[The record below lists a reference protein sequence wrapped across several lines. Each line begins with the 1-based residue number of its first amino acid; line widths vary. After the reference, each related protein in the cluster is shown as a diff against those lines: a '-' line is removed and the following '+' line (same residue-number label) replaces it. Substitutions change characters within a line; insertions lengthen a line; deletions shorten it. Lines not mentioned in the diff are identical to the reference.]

1 MSSSK
6 ITPIVMAFL
15 FLSSILAS
23 SGCLEETDDEIVY
36 NDDDDYNNDYYQ
48 DINENTNNVNDGSQN
63 QNDDSDGDGY
73 NDNIDEFPNN
83 PNEWKDSDEDG
94 TGDNSDDFPNDACA
108 TNDMDEDGKPDSIK
122 ENCNTSL
129 IEDDDIDGDGYNNT
143 VELLLGTNPNSP
155 SSRPLDYDRD
165 GIPDE
170 VDDDIDNDG
179 MNNTADLCPRGIAD
193 WEAGN
198 QNYDWDMDGCKDD
211 GEDKDDDNDGI
222 NDRSD
227 ACEETPLN
235 EIAND
240 EGCSASQR
248 DSDGD
253 GIPDS
258 IDLCWGDDS
267 TGDSDGDGLCGDND
281 ECPDGPF
288 LYGEEVDEQGCSYFE
303 KPIPWNGGPYTTNYM
318 GTSADF
324 TIPEPIDENLNF
336 TNDWTF
342 KQEWSGKDTY
352 VFVIYN
358 PTNPDSVITW
368 NSANPVGQATELSLM
383 FEKSP
388 DNVHYFFG
396 SYRDA
401 GWMGDVSYM
410 SGRVNAALT
419 TMSEEDR
426 EHWSDRVHYIA
437 MDANFLEGS
446 IADFIVAKESPAWF
460 CIDQLQRWQEV
471 GSFWD
476 LNFNQNFSWYRF
488 HFIANEPTYLNF
500 EFGLERELAAME
512 YHSSIPCHE
521 RQYMPKNCI
530 KGESVTLL
538 EWNAGD
544 SYTHSG
550 GWGGGTNIRNIEL
563 PENMEDFDSFAIY
576 TYEACAD
583 HKGCNEWDFIGYL
596 NAYESECSLIEFSL
610 YNDCIN
616 QILPEFTSQE
626 VCENAGHRWDEGG
639 EDSSPSCKG
648 KWNRVWKAEVGRYI
662 TAYNRE
668 GRYIS
673 DVTPMLGVLK
683 NENINEFNYWQPNA
697 YGLTIKLFF
706 WNENK
711 EYTPV
716 GAEYLHGATRKFNLD
731 YNNIF
736 GSENPFSYNVTDNT
750 EKVEIVTFFTGHGHS
765 STDENCAEFCNHQHE
780 FTINGNTLDLLE
792 HPNGGTP
799 YGCYNRVHEGVSA
812 NQYGTWVYGRAGWC
826 PGQDVEYNRID
837 ITSESSIG
845 ENRLNYRAL
854 YQGEEYDPSVT
865 DPDGYLPEIK
875 LRMWVVTYEIQ

>member
-23 SGCLEETDDEIVY
+23 SGCLEETNDEIVY
-36 NDDDDYNNDYYQ
+36 NDNDDYNNDYYQ
-48 DINENTNNVNDGSQN
+48 DNGENNNNVNGGNLN

-73 NDNIDEFPNN
+73 NDNIDKFPNN
-83 PNEWKDSDEDG
+83 PNEWKDSDDDG
-94 TGDNSDDFPNDACA
+94 TGDNSDDFPNDECA
-108 TNDMDEDGKPDSIK
+108 TNDMDDDGKPDSIK

-143 VELLLGTNPNSP
+143 IELLLGTNPNSP

-165 GIPDE
+165 GIPDG

-179 MNNTADLCPRGIAD
+179 MNNTVDLCPRGAAD

-211 GEDKDDDNDGI
+211 SEDKDDDNDGI

-227 ACEETPLN
+227 SCEETPLN

-258 IDLCWGDDS
+258 MDLCWGDDS

-281 ECPDGPF
+281 ECSDGPF

-303 KPIPWNGGPYTTNYM
+303 KPIPWNGGPYATNYM
-318 GTSADF
+318 GTSGDF

-336 TNDWTF
+336 TNDWKF

-396 SYRDA
+396 SYRDG

-419 TMSEEDR
+419 AMNEEDR
-426 EHWSDRVHYIA
+426 EHWSNRVHYIA

-446 IADFIVAKESPAWF
+446 IADFIIAKESPAWF

-544 SYTHSG
+544 SYTHGG
-550 GWGGGTNIRNIEL
+550 GWGGGTNIRNVEL

-626 VCENAGHRWDEGG
+626 LCENAGHRWDDGG

-837 ITSESSIG
+837 ITDESSIG
-845 ENRLNYRAL
+845 ENRLSYRGL

-865 DPDGYLPEIK
+865 DADGYLPEIK
-875 LRMWVVTYEIQ
+875 LRMWVITYESQ